1 MSYLWGYMKG
11 MVNTVL
17 GYLGL
22 YNKKANIV
30 FLGLDNAGKSALLHV
45 LKTDRVTQTRP
56 TIHPH
61 SEELKMGNLVLNT
74 YDLGGHETARKIWKD
89 YFPAVNAILFL
100 VDSVD
105 VNRFPEAYKEL
116 NDILETPELVNIP
129 IAILGNKI
137 DMAGAVS
144 LEELKAALHYDELMA
159 KENRPM
165 EVFMTSVT
173 KKIGYSNAAEKPIF
187 FVTEVINTS
196 IGLFSLAIN
205 SS

>member
-1 MSYLWGYMKG
+1 MSFVWGYFKG
-11 MVNTVL
+11 MVNSVL

-74 YDLGGHETARKIWKD
+74 FDLGGHETARKIWKD
-89 YFPAVNAILFL
+89 YFPAVHAILFL
-100 VDSVD
+100 IDSVD
-105 VNRFPEAYKEL
+105 VKRFEEARKEL
-116 NDILETPELVNIP
+116 ENILETPELVNIP

-144 LEELKAALHYDELMA
+144 EEELKEAIHYDELLA
-159 KENRPM
+159 RETRPM
-165 EVFMTSVT
+165 ELFMASVT
-173 KKIGYSNAAEKPIF
+173 KKIGFTKALEW
-187 FVTEVINTS
+187 V
-196 IGLFSLAIN
+196 
-205 SS
+205 SSKLPDE

>member
-1 MSYLWGYMKG
+1 MSYLWGYVKG
-11 MVNTVL
+11 MVNSVL

-105 VNRFPEAYKEL
+105 VGRFKEAKTEL
-116 NDILETPELVNIP
+116 DKILETPELVNIP

-144 LEELKAALHYDELMA
+144 MEELKEALQYDDLIARET
-159 KENRPM
+159 RPIEM
-165 EVFMTSVT
+165 FMVSVT
-173 KKIGYSNAAEKPIF
+173 KKIGYSKALEWISTKLPD
-187 FVTEVINTS
+187 E
-196 IGLFSLAIN
+196 
-205 SS
+205 

>member
-1 MSYLWGYMKG
+1 MSYLWGYVKG
-11 MVNTVL
+11 IYNSVL

-74 YDLGGHETARKIWKD
+74 FDLGGHVTARKIWKD
-89 YFPAVNAILFL
+89 YFPAVNAVLFL
-100 VDSVD
+100 VDAVD
-105 VNRFPEAYKEL
+105 VKRFPEAKQEL
-116 NDILETPELVNIP
+116 ESILETPELVNIP
-129 IAILGNKI
+129 VAILGNKI

-144 LEELKAALHYDELMA
+144 VEELKEALSYDELLA
-159 KENRPM
+159 KESRPM
-165 EVFMTSVT
+165 EIFMVSVT
-173 KKIGYSNAAEKPIF
+173 KKIGFTQALEW
-187 FVTEVINTS
+187 V
-196 IGLFSLAIN
+196 
-205 SS
+205 SSKLPDD

>member
-1 MSYLWGYMKG
+1 MSYLWGYVKG
-11 MVNTVL
+11 IYNSVL

-74 YDLGGHETARKIWKD
+74 FDLGGHVTARKIWKD

-100 VDSVD
+100 VDAVD
-105 VNRFPEAYKEL
+105 VKRFPEAKQEL
-116 NDILETPELVNIP
+116 ESILETPELVNIP

-137 DMAGAVS
+137 DMEGAVS
-144 LEELKAALHYDELMA
+144 VEELKEALHYDELLA
-159 KENRPM
+159 KEARPM
-165 EVFMTSVT
+165 EIFMVSVT
-173 KKIGYSNAAEKPIF
+173 KKIGFTQALEWISTKLPDD
-187 FVTEVINTS
+187 
-196 IGLFSLAIN
+196 
-205 SS
+205 

>member
-1 MSYLWGYMKG
+1 MSYLWGYVKG
-11 MVNTVL
+11 MVNSVL

-105 VNRFPEAYKEL
+105 VKRFPEAYKEL
-116 NDILETPELVNIP
+116 NEILETPELVNIP

-144 LEELKAALHYDELMA
+144 IEELKAALHYDELMA

-173 KKIGYSNAAEKPIF
+173 KKIGFSAALEWISTKLPDK
-187 FVTEVINTS
+187 
-196 IGLFSLAIN
+196 
-205 SS
+205 

>member
-1 MSYLWGYMKG
+1 MSYLWGYVKG
-11 MVNTVL
+11 MVNSVL

-22 YNKKANIV
+22 YNKKDNLV
-30 FLGLDNAGKSALLHV
+30 FLGLDNAGKSDLLHV
-45 LKTDRVTQTRP
+45 LKADRVTQTRP

-100 VDSVD
+100 VDAVD

-116 NDILETPELVNIP
+116 KEILETPELVNIP

-144 LEELKAALHYDELMA
+144 VEELKAALHYDELLA
-159 KENRPM
+159 NENRPM
-165 EVFMTSVT
+165 EIFMISVT
-173 KKIGYSNAAEKPIF
+173 KKIGFTQALEW
-187 FVTEVINTS
+187 V
-196 IGLFSLAIN
+196 
-205 SS
+205 SSKLPDE

>member
-1 MSYLWGYMKG
+1 MSFLWGYVKG
-11 MVNTVL
+11 MVNSVL

-22 YNKKANIV
+22 YNKKASIV

-74 YDLGGHETARKIWKD
+74 FDLGGHEQARYIWRD
-89 YFPAVNAILFL
+89 YFPAIDAILFL
-100 VDSVD
+100 VDAVD

-116 NDILETPELVNIP
+116 KEILETPELVNIP

-144 LEELKAALHYDELMA
+144 VEELKAALHYDELLA
-159 KENRPM
+159 NENRPM
-165 EVFMTSVT
+165 EIFMISVT
-173 KKIGYSNAAEKPIF
+173 KKIGFTQALEW
-187 FVTEVINTS
+187 V
-196 IGLFSLAIN
+196 
-205 SS
+205 SSKLPDE

>member
-144 LEELKAALHYDELMA
+144 LEELKAALHYDELVA

-173 KKIGYSNAAEKPIF
+173 KKIGYSNALEWISTKLPD
-187 FVTEVINTS
+187 E
-196 IGLFSLAIN
+196 
-205 SS
+205 

>member
-11 MVNTVL
+11 MVNSVL

-45 LKTDRVTQTRP
+45 LKKDRVTQTRP

-89 YFPAVNAILFL
+89 YFPAVNAILIL

-105 VNRFPEAYKEL
+105 VKRFPEAYKEL

-144 LEELKAALHYDELMA
+144 IEELKAALHYDELMA

-173 KKIGYSNAAEKPIF
+173 KKIGFSAALEWI
-187 FVTEVINTS
+187 
-196 IGLFSLAIN
+196 
-205 SS
+205 SSKLPDE

>member
-1 MSYLWGYMKG
+1 MSYLWGYVKG
-11 MVNTVL
+11 MVNSVL

-105 VNRFPEAYKEL
+105 VKRFPEAYKEL

-144 LEELKAALHYDELMA
+144 IEELKAALHYDELMA

-173 KKIGYSNAAEKPIF
+173 KKIGFSAALEWISTKLPDK
-187 FVTEVINTS
+187 
-196 IGLFSLAIN
+196 
-205 SS
+205 

>member
-1 MSYLWGYMKG
+1 MSYLWGYVKG
-11 MVNTVL
+11 MVNSVL

-105 VNRFPEAYKEL
+105 VGRFKEAKEEL
-116 NDILETPELVNIP
+116 DKILETPELVNIP

-144 LEELKAALHYDELMA
+144 MEELKEALQYDDLIARET
-159 KENRPM
+159 RPIEM
-165 EVFMTSVT
+165 FMVSVT
-173 KKIGYSNAAEKPIF
+173 KKIGYSKALEWISTKLPD
-187 FVTEVINTS
+187 E
-196 IGLFSLAIN
+196 
-205 SS
+205 

>member
-1 MSYLWGYMKG
+1 MSYLWGYVKG
-11 MVNTVL
+11 MVNSVL

-45 LKTDRVTQTRP
+45 LKTDRVTQTKP

-105 VNRFPEAYKEL
+105 VGRFKEARKEL
-116 NDILETPELVNIP
+116 DSILETPQLVNIP

-144 LEELKAALHYDELMA
+144 LEELKEALNYDDLVARET
-159 KENRPM
+159 RPM
-165 EVFMTSVT
+165 EIFMVSVT
-173 KKIGYSNAAEKPIF
+173 KKIGYSKALEWISTKLPD
-187 FVTEVINTS
+187 E
-196 IGLFSLAIN
+196 
-205 SS
+205 

>member
-173 KKIGYSNAAEKPIF
+173 KKIGFSAALEWISTKLPD
-187 FVTEVINTS
+187 E
-196 IGLFSLAIN
+196 
-205 SS
+205 

>member
-1 MSYLWGYMKG
+1 MSYLWGYVKG
-11 MVNTVL
+11 MVNSVL

-105 VNRFPEAYKEL
+105 VKRFPEAYKEL

-173 KKIGYSNAAEKPIF
+173 KKIGYSNALEWISTKLPD
-187 FVTEVINTS
+187 E
-196 IGLFSLAIN
+196 
-205 SS
+205 

>member
-1 MSYLWGYMKG
+1 MSFVWGYVKG
-11 MVNTVL
+11 MVNSVL

-45 LKTDRVTQTRP
+45 LKTDRVTQTKP

-100 VDSVD
+100 IDSVD
-105 VNRFPEAYKEL
+105 VGRFKEARKEL
-116 NDILETPELVNIP
+116 DSILETPELVNIP

-144 LEELKAALHYDELMA
+144 LEELKEALNYDDLVARET
-159 KENRPM
+159 RPM
-165 EVFMTSVT
+165 EIFMVSVT
-173 KKIGYSNAAEKPIF
+173 KKIGYSKALEWISTKLPD
-187 FVTEVINTS
+187 E
-196 IGLFSLAIN
+196 
-205 SS
+205 

>member
-1 MSYLWGYMKG
+1 MSYVWGYFKG
-11 MVNTVL
+11 MVNSVL

-105 VNRFPEAYKEL
+105 VKRFPEAYKEL
-116 NDILETPELVNIP
+116 KDILETPELVNIP

-144 LEELKAALHYDELMA
+144 VEELKEALHYDELLA
-159 KENRPM
+159 NENRPM
-165 EVFMTSVT
+165 EIFMISVT
-173 KKIGYSNAAEKPIF
+173 KKIGFTQALEW
-187 FVTEVINTS
+187 V
-196 IGLFSLAIN
+196 
-205 SS
+205 SSKLPDE

>member
-11 MVNTVL
+11 MVNSVL

-105 VNRFPEAYKEL
+105 VKRFPEAYKEL

-144 LEELKAALHYDELMA
+144 IEELKAALHYDELMA
-159 KENRPM
+159 NENRPM

-173 KKIGYSNAAEKPIF
+173 KKIGFSAALEWISTKLPD
-187 FVTEVINTS
+187 E
-196 IGLFSLAIN
+196 
-205 SS
+205 

>member
-1 MSYLWGYMKG
+1 MSFVWGYFKG
-11 MVNTVL
+11 IVDSVL

-74 YDLGGHETARKIWKD
+74 FDLGGHETARKIWKD
-89 YFPAVNAILFL
+89 YFPAVHAILFL
-100 VDSVD
+100 IDSVD
-105 VNRFPEAYKEL
+105 VKRFEEAKKEIE
-116 NDILETPELVNIP
+116 NILETPELINIP

-144 LEELKAALHYDELMA
+144 EEELKEAIHYDELLA
-159 KENRPM
+159 RETRPM
-165 EVFMTSVT
+165 ELFMVSVT
-173 KKIGYSNAAEKPIF
+173 KKIGFTRALEW
-187 FVTEVINTS
+187 V
-196 IGLFSLAIN
+196 
-205 SS
+205 SSKLPDE

>member
-1 MSYLWGYMKG
+1 MSYIWGYFKG
-11 MVNTVL
+11 MVNSVL

-74 YDLGGHETARKIWKD
+74 FDLGGHETARKIWKD
-89 YFPAVNAILFL
+89 YFPAVHAILFL

-105 VNRFPEAYKEL
+105 VNRFPEAKTEL
-116 NDILETPELVNIP
+116 EKILETPELVNIP

-137 DMAGAVS
+137 DMNGSVS
-144 LEELKAALHYDELMA
+144 VEQLKEALGYDEILA
-159 KENRPM
+159 KETRPM
-165 EVFMTSVT
+165 EIFMVSVA
-173 KKIGYSNAAEKPIF
+173 KKIGYSAALEWISKNLPD
-187 FVTEVINTS
+187 ES
-196 IGLFSLAIN
+196 
-205 SS
+205 

>member
-1 MSYLWGYMKG
+1 MSYLWGYVKG
-11 MVNTVL
+11 MVNSVL

-105 VNRFPEAYKEL
+105 VKRFPEAYKEL

-144 LEELKAALHYDELMA
+144 IEELKAALHYDELMA

-173 KKIGYSNAAEKPIF
+173 KKIGYSNALEWISTKLPD
-187 FVTEVINTS
+187 E
-196 IGLFSLAIN
+196 
-205 SS
+205 

>member
-1 MSYLWGYMKG
+1 MWGYFKG

-30 FLGLDNAGKSALLHV
+30 FLGLDNAGKTALLHV
-45 LKTDRVTQTRP
+45 LKNDRVTQTRP

-61 SEELKMGNLVLNT
+61 SEELKMGNLKLNT

-89 YFPAVNAILFL
+89 YFPAVHAILFL

-105 VNRFPEAYKEL
+105 VNRFPEAKEEL
-116 NDILETPELVNIP
+116 EKILATPELVNIP

-137 DMAGAVS
+137 DMAGSVS
-144 LEELKAALHYDELMA
+144 VEELKEALHYYEILA
-159 KENRPM
+159 KETRPM
-165 EVFMTSVT
+165 EIFMVSVT
-173 KKIGYSNAAEKPIF
+173 KKIGYSKALEWISAHLPDEQ
-187 FVTEVINTS
+187 
-196 IGLFSLAIN
+196 
-205 SS
+205 

>member
-1 MSYLWGYMKG
+1 MSYLWGYVKG
-11 MVNTVL
+11 MVNSVL

-74 YDLGGHETARKIWKD
+74 YDLGGHETARKIWTD

-105 VNRFPEAYKEL
+105 VGRFKEAKIEL
-116 NDILETPELVNIP
+116 DKILETPELVNIP

-144 LEELKAALHYDELMA
+144 MEELKEALQYDDLIARET
-159 KENRPM
+159 RPIEM
-165 EVFMTSVT
+165 FMVSVT
-173 KKIGYSNAAEKPIF
+173 KKIGYSKALEWISTKLPD
-187 FVTEVINTS
+187 E
-196 IGLFSLAIN
+196 
-205 SS
+205 

>member
-1 MSYLWGYMKG
+1 MSYLWGYVKG
-11 MVNTVL
+11 MVNSVL
-17 GYLGL
+17 GYVGL
-22 YNKKANIV
+22 YNKKANLV

-100 VDSVD
+100 VDAVD

-116 NDILETPELVNIP
+116 KEILETPELVNIP

-144 LEELKAALHYDELMA
+144 VEELKAALHYDELLA
-159 KENRPM
+159 NENRPM
-165 EVFMTSVT
+165 EIFMISVT
-173 KKIGYSNAAEKPIF
+173 KKIGFTQALEW
-187 FVTEVINTS
+187 V
-196 IGLFSLAIN
+196 
-205 SS
+205 SSKLPDE

>member
-1 MSYLWGYMKG
+1 MSYLWGYVKG
-11 MVNTVL
+11 MVNSVL

-100 VDSVD
+100 IDSVD
-105 VNRFPEAYKEL
+105 VGRFKEARKEL
-116 NDILETPELVNIP
+116 DSILETPELVNIP

-144 LEELKAALHYDELMA
+144 MEELKEALQYDDLIARET
-159 KENRPM
+159 RPIEM
-165 EVFMTSVT
+165 FMVSVT
-173 KKIGYSNAAEKPIF
+173 KKIGYSKALEWISTKLPD
-187 FVTEVINTS
+187 E
-196 IGLFSLAIN
+196 
-205 SS
+205 

>member
-1 MSYLWGYMKG
+1 MSYLWGYVKG
-11 MVNTVL
+11 MVNSVL

-105 VNRFPEAYKEL
+105 VGRFKEAKKEL
-116 NDILETPELVNIP
+116 DNILETPELVNIP

-144 LEELKAALHYDELMA
+144 MEELKEALQYDDLIARET
-159 KENRPM
+159 RPIEM
-165 EVFMTSVT
+165 FMVSVT
-173 KKIGYSNAAEKPIF
+173 KKIGYSKALEWISTKLPDD
-187 FVTEVINTS
+187 
-196 IGLFSLAIN
+196 
-205 SS
+205 

>member
-1 MSYLWGYMKG
+1 MSYIWGYMKG
-11 MVNTVL
+11 VYNSIL

-61 SEELKMGNLVLNT
+61 SEELKMGNLRLNT
-74 YDLGGHETARKIWKD
+74 FDLGGHITARKIWKD
-89 YFPAVNAILFL
+89 YFPAVHAILFL

-105 VNRFPEAYKEL
+105 TKRFPEAKEEL
-116 NDILETPELVNIP
+116 EKILETPELVNVP

-137 DMAGAVS
+137 DMNGAVS
-144 LEELKAALHYDELMA
+144 VEELKAALHYDEILA
-159 KENRPM
+159 KETRPM
-165 EVFMTSVT
+165 EIFMVSVM
-173 KKIGYSNAAEKPIF
+173 KKIGYSQALEWISTKLPDDA
-187 FVTEVINTS
+187 
-196 IGLFSLAIN
+196 
-205 SS
+205 

>member
-173 KKIGYSNAAEKPIF
+173 KKIGYSNALEWISTKLPD
-187 FVTEVINTS
+187 E
-196 IGLFSLAIN
+196 
-205 SS
+205 

>member
-1 MSYLWGYMKG
+1 MSFLWGYVKSMY
-11 MVNTVL
+11 NSVL

-74 YDLGGHETARKIWKD
+74 FDLGGHVTARKIWKD

-100 VDSVD
+100 VDAVD
-105 VNRFPEAYKEL
+105 VKRFPEAKQEL
-116 NDILETPELVNIP
+116 ESILETPELVNIP
-129 IAILGNKI
+129 VAILGNKI

-144 LEELKAALHYDELMA
+144 VEELKEALNYDELLA
-159 KENRPM
+159 KETRPM
-165 EVFMTSVT
+165 EIFMVSVT
-173 KKIGYSNAAEKPIF
+173 KKIGFTQALEWI
-187 FVTEVINTS
+187 
-196 IGLFSLAIN
+196 
-205 SS
+205 SSKLPDD